1 MLFWYGSKLLVTGEY
16 TFVQMFVCILAIM
29 LGAQGA
35 GQFFSFAPDISKAIS
50 ATVNV
55 TRLLEH
61 EPDID
66 VWSKD
71 GKALGQLEA
80 GHIEFR
86 NVHFSYP
93 TRYVDR
99 LSC

>member
-1 MLFWYGSKLLVTGEY
+1 MTVT
-16 TFVQMFVCILAIM
+16 F
-29 LGAQGA
+29 GAQGA
-35 GQFFSFAPDISKAIS
+35 GQFFSFSPDLTKAIS
-50 ATVNV
+50 ATANV

-66 VWSKD
+66 VLNRE
-71 GKALGQLEA
+71 GKVVEQLEA

-93 TRYVDR
+93 TRFGHKI
-99 LSC
+99 SCSRK

>member
-1 MLFWYGSKLLVTGEY
+1 
-16 TFVQMFVCILAIM
+16 MFVCLLAVM
-29 LGAQGA
+29 FGAQGT
-35 GQFFSFAPDISKAIS
+35 GQFFSFAPDISKATS

-66 VWSKD
+66 VWSKE
-71 GKALGQLEA
+71 GKAVGQLEF
-80 GHIEFR
+80 GRIEFR
-86 NVHFSYP
+86 NVRFSYP
-93 TRYVDR
+93 IRYVGR